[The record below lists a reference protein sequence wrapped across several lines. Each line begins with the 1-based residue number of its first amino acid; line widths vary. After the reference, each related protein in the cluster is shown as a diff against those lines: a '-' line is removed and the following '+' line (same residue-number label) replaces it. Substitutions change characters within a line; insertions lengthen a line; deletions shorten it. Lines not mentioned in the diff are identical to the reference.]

1 MYKYR
6 VEVYDEDKE
15 FPFNLMMYETITA
28 DGYCA
33 ELEARKAHPNCKIGQ
48 VTRMSDYIESY
59 PNAQTKCVEI
69 NKKLGGTKLIKLRI
83 GKEEIVYSDDDLSV
97 MTRGQLKQ
105 LKQDL
110 QCNMEEVSAK
120 RARYQAENNEKYNSK
135 EYFTQ
140 IAKYKTVMANLKRAI
155 AKVNTYEIDVKENE
169 LKDREHWLWSFYV
182 NVKHN
187 IDKNEFEKFVKM
199 TDEDVKYHIKIGE

>member
-1 MYKYR
+1 MYIQIK
-6 VEVYDEDKE
+6 K
-15 FPFNLMMYETITA
+15 
-28 DGYCA
+28 
-33 ELEARKAHPNCKIGQ
+33 
-48 VTRMSDYIESY
+48 
-59 PNAQTKCVEI
+59 I
-69 NKKLGGTKLIKLRI
+69 NKNLEETKLIKLRI
-83 GKEEIVYSDDDLSV
+83 GREEIVYSDDDLSV
-97 MTRGQLKQ
+97 MTRDQLKQ

-120 RARYQAENNEKYNSK
+120 KARYQAENNEEYNSK

-155 AKVNTYEIDVKENE
+155 AKVNVYETELKENI
-169 LKDREHWLWSFYV
+169 LRDRERWLWSFYV

-199 TDEDVKYHIKIGE
+199 TDENVKYHIEIGE

>member
-1 MYKYR
+1 M
-6 VEVYDEDKE
+6 EE
-15 FPFNLMMYETITA
+15 
-28 DGYCA
+28 
-33 ELEARKAHPNCKIGQ
+33 
-48 VTRMSDYIESY
+48 
-59 PNAQTKCVEI
+59 
-69 NKKLGGTKLIKLRI
+69 TKLIKLRI
-83 GKEEIVYSDDDLSV
+83 GREEIVYSDDDLSV
-97 MTRGQLKQ
+97 MTRDQLKQ

-120 RARYQAENNEKYNSK
+120 KARYQAENNEEYNSK

-155 AKVNTYEIDVKENE
+155 AKVNVYETELKENI
-169 LKDREHWLWSFYV
+169 LRDREHWLWSFYV

-199 TDEDVKYHIKIGE
+199 TDENVKYHIEIGE